1 MDSAEMLVSVDA
13 LNRIIVCLLYV
24 PICLFTYWQ
33 LIPRLSPTSNRI
45 ASFMLAAQILV
56 IAVALEVRPTSF
68 FESWLWHLD
77 LEYNIPA
84 TLASAQLALV
94 SGAAIATA
102 GLARSQPACQRLY
115 LVAIG
120 LVFLFLA
127 RDEYFTVHERILNWK
142 TYYVA
147 LGAAVAAT
155 TVAVAVRTPRPT
167 RIWIVCLLTGLAM
180 SAAGSI
186 IVDARPEPC
195 ENLGFLRL
203 DGCLPLY
210 IGEESLEFLG
220 IWLVLVAILGMFSDA
235 VPTPQPRIRRI
246 LYILPALWTLLLFFN
261 SLIPRLELPILAQPA
276 SVQFESRVNLLGYRI
291 DSGEG
296 VSHVRLYVSSSR
308 RDYRSLGYSLHLV
321 DQASGKSVASRD
333 KKADRQHGFWLLG
346 PDHALHYLQWMEVRI
361 PPGTPA
367 NRALWV
373 VLTLW
378 RKKGDKYVFQKVI
391 TSDLKLL
398 SESQV
403 VLAEL
408 VLPAH
413 PPASE
418 TVPLVNFENGFTLD
432 AADMPEIARAGE
444 SLTIRFAWRSEEQG
458 HEDHSQYFHLGHVSP
473 PRRGGSVEGAE
484 SVESDAWFVYDQ
496 EPLGPRL
503 PTRLWYRGLADTET
517 WQVPLPSDLEPGKYR
532 VFTGL
537 YRAGDQQ
544 RVPATDVHGMPFVD
558 ARVPL
563 GAITIEP

>member
-1 MDSAEMLVSVDA
+1 MNSSELLISPET
-13 LNRIIVCLLYV
+13 LIRIFLLLLYAPVCLIV
-24 PICLFTYWQ
+24 YWQ

-102 GLARSQPACQRLY
+102 GLARSQPAWQRLY

-167 RIWIVCLLTGLAM
+167 RIWFVCLLTGLAM

-195 ENLGFLRL
+195 ESLGFLRL

-246 LYILPALWTLLLFFN
+246 LYILPALWDSPTLFQFTYPPPRTPDPGSTGLCTIRVRSELAWLPHRQRRGSFPCP
-261 SLIPRLELPILAQPA
+261 SLC
-276 SVQFESRVNLLGYRI
+276 
-291 DSGEG
+291 
-296 VSHVRLYVSSSR
+296 
-308 RDYRSLGYSLHLV
+308 
-321 DQASGKSVASRD
+321 
-333 KKADRQHGFWLLG
+333 
-346 PDHALHYLQWMEVRI
+346 
-361 PPGTPA
+361 
-367 NRALWV
+367 
-373 VLTLW
+373 
-378 RKKGDKYVFQKVI
+378 VFQS
-391 TSDLKLL
+391 T
-398 SESQV
+398 
-403 VLAEL
+403 
-408 VLPAH
+408 
-413 PPASE
+413 
-418 TVPLVNFENGFTLD
+418 
-432 AADMPEIARAGE
+432 
-444 SLTIRFAWRSEEQG
+444 
-458 HEDHSQYFHLGHVSP
+458 
-473 PRRGGSVEGAE
+473 
-484 SVESDAWFVYDQ
+484 
-496 EPLGPRL
+496 RL
-503 PTRLWYRGLADTET
+503 P
-517 WQVPLPSDLEPGKYR
+517 
-532 VFTGL
+532 
-537 YRAGDQQ
+537 
-544 RVPATDVHGMPFVD
+544 
-558 ARVPL
+558 
-563 GAITIEP
+563 